1 VRGGSLGNGEGRG
14 GGRNRKRL
22 NRPDPT
28 LVKTGITDVP
38 AAILY
43 MNNSHHIP
51 DVQTKENASIT
62 SIRRRDV
69 SAIILPLCIPSCSS
83 ALPPQ
88 PSFAMM
94 LVPSSSPAHTP
105 NPTFPAQQHPPLV
118 FCSTFCP
125 SPLIVDLPPGPDA
138 IEVEPMLRECQ
149 LGLRR

>member
-1 VRGGSLGNGEGRG
+1 MRGGSLGNGEGRG

-43 MNNSHHIP
+43 TNNSHHIP

-69 SAIILPLCIPSCSS
+69 SAIILPLCNPSCSS

-94 LVPSSSPAHTP
+94 LVPSSSPPYSQPHFSRSAASSARLLLDILPESFDRRLAARSRCHRGGAH
-105 NPTFPAQQHPPLV
+105 A
-118 FCSTFCP
+118 
-125 SPLIVDLPPGPDA
+125 A
-138 IEVEPMLRECQ
+138 
-149 LGLRR
+149 